1 MFKQISDKVSL
12 PDLEQEVLDYWKEN
26 RLFEKSVEARKGA
39 PDYTFYE
46 GPPTANGR
54 PGIHH
59 VFARTIKDLVCRYQ
73 TMRGFQVHRKAGWD
87 THGLPVEIEVEKKL
101 GLKHKGEIET
111 YGVAK
116 FNAECRKSVFEYK
129 DMWEK
134 LTDRMGY
141 WIDMRH
147 PYVTCENE
155 YIESVWWALDRY
167 FKEGLIYQ
175 GFKVQ
180 LYCPRCGT
188 PLSSHEVSLGYKDVQ
203 DPSVY
208 IKAKLKTT
216 PSVPGGAATPPQA
229 LREEGI
235 NTYLLV
241 WTTTPWTLISNVGLA
256 VGADVEYVRVR
267 YKDEFLI
274 LAKERLSVL
283 HEEAPEIVETMR
295 GRDLVGRE
303 YERWFDYF
311 PVDKKGWYVITG
323 DFVTTTDGTGIVHM
337 APAYGEDD
345 YQASKKHDLPM
356 IQALDP
362 RGQFLESA
370 GPYAGKFFKTADPEI
385 TADLKS
391 RGLLFRKETY
401 THSYPHCWRC
411 DTPLLYYARKS
422 WYIRTTDYAR
432 AMIEGNKKINWYPP
446 ETGEGRF
453 GNWLE
458 ENKDWAISRDR
469 YWGTPI
475 PIWVCQSCE
484 AKRSVGSVD
493 ELRQEGAK
501 LPEPLDLHKPYID
514 DVVLKCACGGE
525 MRRIPE
531 LVDVWFDSGSMP
543 FAQWHYPFENQETFK
558 HSFPADFI
566 SEAIDQTRGWFY
578 TLHAISTFLFKEP
591 CFKNV
596 ICSDLIL
603 DKFGQKMSK
612 TKGNTVDPFEAIGK
626 YGADSVRWFLIASS
640 PTWKPK
646 NFDVDTVAEFQRK
659 FFGTLLN
666 TYAFF
671 ALYSNVDGFKF
682 SEPEVPVAERPEIDR
697 WVLSLLNTTIEEYLD
712 AMQNYDPTRAARLV
726 SNFTTEQL
734 SNWYVRRNRRRFW
747 KSEPGKDKTAAYQTL
762 FECLV
767 AIVKMTAPIAPF
779 LTDEIY
785 RVLMAE
791 THREPYE
798 SVHIAPMV
806 EVRGHLINPELER
819 RMNLAQRVVG
829 LVRAMREKT
838 KLKVRQPLSRIAVP
852 AAPDA
857 RRLIEDMRDVILE
870 EINVKAIEFV
880 DESSPIVRKMANPNF
895 KLLGPKFGKNV
906 NAVAKRVREMSQ
918 AEVNQLDAT
927 GTFSTDLNG
936 SNITVSKEDVTI
948 TAQSME
954 GWLVDS
960 DAGLTVAL
968 DTSLSPELINE
979 GLAREFVNR
988 VQNMRKDA
996 GFSVTDRIR
1005 INFDCSPR
1013 VAEAVQRM
1021 SEYVMSE
1028 TLATRMDTGRDG
1040 AEHWEK
1046 WEIDGETCEIGITKA
1061 QL

>member
-12 PDLEQEVLDYWKEN
+12 PELEKEVLAHWKN
-26 RLFEKSVEARKGA
+26 SDLFKKSLEARKDA

-59 VFARTIKDLVCRYQ
+59 VFARTIKDLVCRYR

-129 DMWEK
+129 EMWEE

-141 WIDMRH
+141 WIDMEH
-147 PYVTCENE
+147 PYVTCDNE

-175 GFKVQ
+175 GFKIQ

-188 PLSSHEVSLGYKDVQ
+188 PLSSHEVSQGYRDVQ

-208 IKAKLKTT
+208 IKAKLK
-216 PSVPGGAATPPQA
+216 G
-229 LREEGI
+229 EE

-241 WTTTPWTLISNVGLA
+241 WTTTPWTLISNVALA
-256 VGADVEYVRVR
+256 VNPKVEYVKVR
-267 YKDEFLI
+267 YKDDVLI
-274 LAKERLSVL
+274 LAKARLSVL
-283 HEEAPEIVETMR
+283 GEGAEVLSSLNGSELI
-295 GRDLVGRE
+295 GKE
-303 YERWFDYF
+303 YERWYSYFD
-311 PVDKKGWYVITG
+311 VDKKGWYVVGG
-323 DFVTTTDGTGIVHM
+323 DFVTTTDGSGIVHM

-345 YQASKKHDLPM
+345 YQASRKYDLPM
-356 IQALDP
+356 IQALDG
-362 RGQFLESA
+362 RGLFIEAA
-370 GPYAGKFFKTADPEI
+370 GPYAGKFFKAADPEI

-391 RGLLFRKETY
+391 RGLLLKKETY
-401 THSYPHCWRC
+401 KHSYPHCWRC

-422 WYIRTTDYAR
+422 WYIRTTDYA
-432 AMIEGNKKINWYPP
+432 ADMIALNKKINWYPP

-475 PIWVCQSCE
+475 PIWVCEQCD
-484 AKRSVGSVD
+484 AKRSVGSVE
-493 ELRQEGAK
+493 ELRREGAT

-514 DVVLKCACGGE
+514 DVVLKCTCGGT

-531 LVDVWFDSGSMP
+531 LVDVWFDSGAMP
-543 FAQWHYPFENQETFK
+543 FAQWHYPFENQDIFK
-558 HSFPADFI
+558 RAFPADFI

-578 TLHAISTFLFKEP
+578 TLHSISSFLFKEP

-596 ICSDLIL
+596 ICSDLVL
-603 DKFGQKMSK
+603 DKNGQKMSK
-612 TKGNTVDPFEAIGK
+612 TRGNTVNPFEVIQK

-646 NFDVDTVAEFQRK
+646 LFDVESIADVQRK
-659 FFGTLLN
+659 FFSTLLN

-671 ALYSNVDGFKF
+671 ALYANVDGFAYK
-682 SEPEVPVAERPEIDR
+682 EAEVPVSERPDIDR
-697 WVLSLLNTTIEEYLD
+697 WILSLLNTTVADYLD
-712 AMQNYDPTRAARLV
+712 AMENYDPTRAARII
-726 SNFTTEQL
+726 SNFTTEQV

-747 KSEPGKDKTAAYQTL
+747 KSEPGRDKTAAYQTL
-762 FECLV
+762 FDCLV
-767 AIVKMTAPIAPF
+767 GIAKMTAPIAPF
-779 LTDEIY
+779 MADELY
-785 RVLMAE
+785 RALMSATGRE
-791 THREPYE
+791 THE
-798 SVHIAPMV
+798 SVHIATMV
-806 EVRGHLINPELER
+806 ESNKAFIDPELER
-819 RMNLAQRVVG
+819 RMDVAQRVVG
-829 LVRAMREKT
+829 LVRAMRAKT
-838 KLKVRQPLSRIAVP
+838 NLKTRQPLARVAIP
-852 AAPDA
+852 ASADTK
-857 RRLIEDMRDVILE
+857 RLIEQMTDVILE
-870 EINVKAIEFV
+870 EINVRAIEFI
-880 DESSPIVRKMANPNF
+880 DESSPIVSKTATANF
-895 KLLGPKFGKNV
+895 KIIGPKFGKQV
-906 NAVAKRVREMSQ
+906 NAVAKRIKEMSS
-918 AEVNQLDAT
+918 AEILGLEKT
-927 GTFSTDLNG
+927 GTFSTEVAGNPV
-936 SNITVSKEDVTI
+936 TVVKEDVSVS
-948 TAQSME
+948 AQSIE

-960 DAGLTVAL
+960 QAGLTVAL
-968 DTSLSPELINE
+968 DTTLTPELLNE

-996 GFSVTDRIR
+996 GLAVTDRIR
-1005 INFDCSPR
+1005 IQFDAPPR
-1013 VAEAVQRM
+1013 IADAVQRM
-1021 SEYVMSE
+1021 SAYVMSE
-1028 TLATRMDTGRDG
+1028 TLATELVAGVNG
-1040 AEHWEK
+1040 AEHRSK
-1046 WEIDGETCEIGITKA
+1046 CEIDGESGEIGITKA
-1061 QL
+1061 